1 MKKLN
6 SITLFTVGND
16 DYPEFRAEMEEDLV
30 AIAMDGS
37 LPQMMSQ
44 YKELLWQMYHHMDD
58 DTLQGLYD
66 EHIEYF
72 IEESLG

>member
-6 SITLFTVGND
+6 SITLFNVGD
-16 DYPEFRAEMEEDLV
+16 KAYPEFRAEMEEDLV
-30 AIAMDGS
+30 VIAMDGS
-37 LPQMMSQ
+37 LPEMMSH
-44 YKELLWQMYHHMDD
+44 YKELLWEMYHRMDD

-66 EHIEYF
+66 EHIEHF